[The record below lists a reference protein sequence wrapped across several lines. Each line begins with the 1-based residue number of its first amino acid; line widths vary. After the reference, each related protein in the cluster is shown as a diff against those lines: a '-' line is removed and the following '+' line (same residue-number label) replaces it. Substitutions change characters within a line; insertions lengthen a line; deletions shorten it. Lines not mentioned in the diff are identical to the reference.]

1 MSANQQSTNT
11 NNNKEEEV
19 DLGSLFVI
27 IGKGFSNF
35 FNFIGTIFIG
45 IFNFSIAILI
55 FLKKNSMKIGIAT
68 IIGFAAGIFL
78 EVNSS
83 SRYESNL
90 LVEPNFESTRQ
101 LYNTINYYNDLVQQ
115 KDTVALQKI
124 FSLDNAS
131 AASIKKFEI
140 KPLVVDTDIIN
151 AYDDL
156 ILSVDTLTIRSYE
169 YLDFKAAFTNY
180 DYRVHKISV
189 VAEKNNVFDKLDDVI
204 IASVVNNKHFN
215 RVKVLTNE
223 SLNRT
228 DSLYRQ
234 NLTQIDSLRK
244 VYMLVMLEEAKK
256 QTIGT
261 SIDLGGEK
269 RTTKE
274 LELFETNIKINLEL
288 IEVTKEKSKKYDVIN
303 VISNFQPIG
312 YKIKGVTKNYVFILG
327 VLGAGLMITF
337 LLLVKLNWFLENYK
351 K

>member
-1 MSANQQSTNT
+1 MSANQQPTNT

-45 IFNFSIAILI
+45 IFNFIIAILI

-68 IIGFAAGIFL
+68 FIGFGAGVFL

-83 SRYESNL
+83 SKYESNL

-140 KPLVVDTDIIN
+140 EPLVVDTDIIN
-151 AYDDL
+151 LYDDL

-204 IASVVNNKHFN
+204 IASVVNNKYFN

-234 NLTQIDSLRK
+234 NLIQIDSLRK

-256 QTIGT
+256 QTAGT

-269 RTTKE
+269 TTTKE

-288 IEVTKEKSKKYDVIN
+288 IDIAEEKSKKYDVIN

-312 YKIKGVTKNYVFILG
+312 YEIKGVTKNQGFILG
-327 VLGAGLMITF
+327 VLGGGLMIVF
-337 LLLVKLNWFLENYK
+337 LLLIKLNKFLENYK